1 MITKTF
7 SVVGVA
13 GEEQAGEFKTNTY
26 QGLDYYAGCF
36 CLTISFHHSTI
47 SQINQRS
54 FDRYR

>member
-1 MITKTF
+1 MIRKTF

-36 CLTISFHHSTI
+36 CLTISFHHYHRLTNVVLTDI
-47 SQINQRS
+47 VKA
-54 FDRYR
+54 